1 MIRIKD
7 HKQLEMFDPWQFLSP
22 KRRRM
27 LDEGWPGLFRNQLLC
42 ELPVTEICSFF
53 REDFGRPSKE
63 LYTVLGVLLLQQT
76 MDLCD
81 EETIEQLAFNIQWH
95 YALNITEESDSAK
108 YISEKT
114 LWSMRQR
121 LTEHDLD
128 RLMLDK
134 ITDKLAVVFKVNTD
148 KQRIDS
154 MHIRSNMRRLGRVSI
169 FSQTISKFLVNLKRH
184 HRNLFDTVSPQI
196 RDRYM
201 GQKALTAFSLV
212 KPSEAEKT
220 LQMVSSDLFD
230 LIEQFKDA
238 PKVCDMH
245 SYKLMKRLLN
255 EQCNVDRSNGGPKV
269 KVKAP
274 KQVPSNSLQ
283 NPSDPDATYSGHK
296 GQGYQVQIMETFT
309 ETENKKEKDTTLNL
323 VTHVCVQQ
331 ACEHDSEAIMPAI
344 KDTQRRGLAP
354 STLLSD
360 TLYGGDDNVG
370 AAKVQRVELIAP
382 TYKGGNPNRLSLSDF
397 KFDDNGQATACPCG
411 HTPDKTK
418 YSQKT
423 DRHSAY
429 FDLNHCRQCPHVE
442 HCPVEAGKKQFY
454 LRYSAKDHRI
464 AVRRAME
471 TSEEFIKAY
480 RWRAGIEATMS
491 QYDRLTGVKR
501 LRVRGFEAVRYC
513 ATLKAAGL
521 NLLRAAAVR
530 RARLRAQQGRTSP
543 FFMPFPIIKEHIANL
558 VLGLDRLINVQPS
571 WLASY
576 YKLAA

>member
-7 HKQLEMFDPWQFLSP
+7 HKQLTMFDPWKFLSP

-27 LDEGWPGLFRNQLLC
+27 LDEGWPGLFRSQLLC

-53 REDFGRPSKE
+53 CEDFGRPSKE
-63 LYTVLGVLLLQQT
+63 LHTVLGVLLLQQT
-76 MDLCD
+76 MDFCD
-81 EETIEQLAFNIQWH
+81 EEAVEQLAFNIQWH
-95 YALNITEESDSAK
+95 YALNITEDSDSAK

-114 LWSMRQR
+114 LWSMRQL
-121 LTEHDLD
+121 LTENDLD

-134 ITDKLAVVFKVNTD
+134 IADKLAAVFDVKTN

-154 MHIRSNMRRLGRVSI
+154 MHIRSNMRRLGRISI

-184 HRNLFDTVSPQI
+184 HQNLFDTVSPQI

-212 KPSEAEKT
+212 KPSEAAKT
-220 LQMVSSDLFD
+220 LQTVSSDLFD

-238 PKVCDMH
+238 SKVCAMH
-245 SYKLMKRLLN
+245 SYKLMERVFN
-255 EQCNVDRSNGGPKV
+255 EQCHVERGNDGPNV
-269 KVKAP
+269 KVKKP
-274 KQVPSNSLQ
+274 KEVPSNSLQ

-309 ETENKKEKDTTLNL
+309 ETKDKEEKDKTLNL
-323 VTHVCVQQ
+323 ITHVCVQQ
-331 ACEHDSEAIMPAI
+331 ACEHDSEALVPAI
-344 KDTQRRGLAP
+344 KDAQRRGLGP
-354 STLLSD
+354 STLLAD

-370 AAKVQRVELIAP
+370 TAKTQRVELIAP
-382 TYKGGNPNRLSLSDF
+382 TYKGGNPNCLSLSDF
-397 KFDDNGQATACPCG
+397 KFDDNGQVTACPCG

-429 FDLNHCRQCPHVE
+429 FDLNHCRQCPHAE

-464 AVRRAME
+464 AVRRATE
-471 TSEEFIKAY
+471 TSEEFINAY

-501 LRVRGFEAVRYC
+501 LRVRGFKAVRYC

-530 RARLRAQQGRTSP
+530 RARLRAQQGRTW
-543 FFMPFPIIKEHIANL
+543 PFPIIKERIANL
-558 VLGLDRLINVQPS
+558 ISGLDRLLNVQPS
-571 WLASY
+571 WLVFH